1 MFSIT
6 EAAKR
11 LRVSTKTLRRWEK
24 RGFVTPSR
32 TPGGQ
37 RRYSEEDIAAI
48 AKPTHETHET
58 HETHDFLR
66 RVIEKL
72 ADAFSAHHRLAAGLA
87 VLALASAGTLA
98 IAGQR
103 LTVLRQTQKK
113 LTAVTG
119 AVLATATD
127 QPDFIFTVNVP
138 AAFNGT
144 TTFTQKATFTNDVEI
159 GGTII
164 ADNLITA
171 LAAGDGI
178 TVTAG
183 TTPKVTNTGVLS
195 LAGKSGKLDMEAG
208 GGITLDGLK
217 ITNSDRGTS
226 VNVFKTLSVSGQSDV
241 VADGNTD
248 TLTFAGGT
256 GIAIT
261 TDASSDTLTITGT
274 NPGITDGGA
283 LVYLTAAAD
292 AFGVGITSGGSAKL
306 MIDSDLGGDLLTASS
321 SGSMRLVLT
330 NGGNLQINGAL
341 NAGGITG
348 RAYNSFATTGDAPEE
363 AGISAANDVYIGGD
377 IEIDGTIY
385 GQLSGGVTTGFSE
398 GAVAFANASG
408 VLSADGTN
416 LNFNDTTNTRSP
428 WPTSRWARICTRG

>member
-1 MFSIT
+1 MLSIT
-6 EAAKR
+6 DAAKQ
-11 LRVSTKTLRRWEK
+11 LGISTKTLRRWEK
-24 RGFVTPSR
+24 RGLVTPSR

-37 RRYSEEDIAAI
+37 RRYSEADLTSIHTAQDQPSNLLP
-48 AKPTHETHET
+48 K
-58 HETHDFLR
+58 
-66 RVIEKL
+66 KL
-72 ADAFSAHHRLAAGLA
+72 FTFNLKLLPLVA
-87 VLALASAGTLA
+87 ALASATTLA
-98 IAGQR
+98 VAGWR
-103 LTVLRQTQKK
+103 LAVLGQTQKK

-164 ADNLITA
+164 ADNLNTA

-217 ITNSDRGTS
+217 ITDSDRGTS

-241 VADGNTD
+241 VADVNTD

-283 LVYLTAAAD
+283 LVYLTTAAD

-348 RAYNSFATTGDAPEE
+348 RAYNSFATTGDPPEE
-363 AGISAANDVYIGGD
+363 AGISAANDVYIGG
-377 IEIDGTIY
+377 
-385 GQLSGGVTTGFSE
+385 
-398 GAVAFANASG
+398 
-408 VLSADGTN
+408 
-416 LNFNDTTNTRSP
+416 
-428 WPTSRWARICTRG
+428 